1 MSRGKIVAIL
11 LESIILYY
19 LRFFFLTF
27 IEQPNLGTLIN
38 LVALVPKSC
47 LLSK

>member
-19 LRFFFLTF
+19 LRFFLTF
-27 IEQPNLGTLIN
+27 IEQTW
-38 LVALVPKSC
+38 AH
-47 LLSK
+47 

>member
-11 LESIILYY
+11 LESYIIYV
-19 LRFFFLTF
+19 FFLTF

>member
-19 LRFFFLTF
+19 LRFFLTF

-38 LVALVPKSC
+38 LVALVTKSC

>member
-19 LRFFFLTF
+19 LRFFFNFYRTTKPGH
-27 IEQPNLGTLIN
+27 ID
-38 LVALVPKSC
+38 
-47 LLSK
+47 